1 MLSNRSLIGR
11 MLAINSLSDRNLEV
25 MALANTGITSLCLL
39 SIHSSVCLFSVRFS
53 TIKHKEVKVEYLKEN
68 GELKVS
74 RAWNLGITCLCFVS
88 VHLSVFVYFHFPPV
102 WTAAEWWRSC
112 FSNPCFLCSLLPP
125 VFDLSFDSR
134 RRKHKENLQFSFSN
148 LLLVF
153 CSGDSLSQKNHP
165 FLCNL
170 VTTPLHIFYDI

>member
-1 MLSNRSLIGR
+1 M
-11 MLAINSLSDRNLEV
+11 
-25 MALANTGITSLCLL
+25 
-39 SIHSSVCLFSVRFS
+39 
-53 TIKHKEVKVEYLKEN
+53 KYLKEN

-112 FSNPCFLCSLLPP
+112 FSNPCFLCSLPPP

-134 RRKHKENLQFSFSN
+134 RRKHKKSFGPILPFSFPPAIFCLSCDAGI
-148 LLLVF
+148 LLAKSTVCAFDTKRRYKSPRNFEFREIQNFDAKQVKNSGFRVDLV
-153 CSGDSLSQKNHP
+153 DK
-165 FLCNL
+165 
-170 VTTPLHIFYDI
+170 TRAA

>member
-1 MLSNRSLIGR
+1 MHSNRSLIGR
-11 MLAINSLSDRNLEV
+11 MLAINSLSDRNLKV
-25 MALANTGITSLCLL
+25 MALGNTGLHPYVFWAFTHLYF
-39 SIHSSVCLFSVRFS
+39 LFSVRVS
-53 TIKHKEVKVEYLKEN
+53 TIKPKEQVEYLKEN

-112 FSNPCFLCSLLPP
+112 FSNPCFLCSLPPP

-134 RRKHKENLQFSFSN
+134 RRKQNK
-148 LLLVF
+148 
-153 CSGDSLSQKNHP
+153 
-165 FLCNL
+165 NL
-170 VTTPLHIFYDI
+170 VRSFLSVFLQQSFVCLVMRGFC